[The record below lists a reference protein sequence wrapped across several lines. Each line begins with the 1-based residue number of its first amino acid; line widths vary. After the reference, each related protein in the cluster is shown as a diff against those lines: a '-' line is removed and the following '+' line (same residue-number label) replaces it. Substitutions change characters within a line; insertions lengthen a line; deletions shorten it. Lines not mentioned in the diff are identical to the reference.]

1 VSCQLFLKIKFNI
14 SLRISISNLR
24 KEIIFYYETNFN
36 KLNHTI
42 HKIITKMK
50 NYSKIFLS
58 LFFVLSFNL
67 LTGCYEHF
75 PLDQDLTRTQNT
87 FLNQDSVEVQFP
99 KIIKDKI
106 TLLAMV
112 YTHCP
117 DICPMT
123 THNMH
128 LVEQKLPDDLKDK
141 VKFIV
146 ISFDPNRDTPAVL
159 KKFAEIR
166 DYSFDK
172 WTLLSGDEQNTREVM
187 LKFGIKAIPTDSS
200 YDDGGELSY
209 NIIHTDRISLIDQE
223 GKLRSNY
230 KGSTANLEMILE
242 DIKYLNN

>member
-1 VSCQLFLKIKFNI
+1 MKKAKSI
-14 SLRISISNLR
+14 LRVLTFIL
-24 KEIIFYYETNFN
+24 IINY
-36 KLNHTI
+36 LN
-42 HKIITKMK
+42 
-50 NYSKIFLS
+50 
-58 LFFVLSFNL
+58 
-67 LTGCYEHF
+67 GCYEHF

-106 TLLAMV
+106 TVLAMV

-166 DYSFDK
+166 DFSFDK
-172 WTLLSGDEQNTREVM
+172 WTLLSGDEQNTKEVM
-187 LKFGIKAIPTDSS
+187 LKFGIKAIPADSS
-200 YDDGGELSY
+200 YDADGELSY
-209 NIIHTDRISLIDQE
+209 NVIHTDRISLIDQE
-223 GKLRSNY
+223 GRLRSNY

-242 DIKYLNN
+242 DIIYLSN